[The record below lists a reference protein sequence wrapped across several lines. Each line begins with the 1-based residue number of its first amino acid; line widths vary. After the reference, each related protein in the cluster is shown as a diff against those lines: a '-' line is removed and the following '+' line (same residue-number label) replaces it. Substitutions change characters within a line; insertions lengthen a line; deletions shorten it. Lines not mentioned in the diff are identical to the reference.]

1 MIWLLK
7 LRSPYFCGSEK
18 VSFPTCWL
26 MIIGV
31 FFCSRYW
38 ELSYSIWGPPY
49 QPTIISGIFS
59 ILNSFAYDRGL
70 CQRKATQNQCFMGLS
85 SRFSSNSD
93 PSKFFEFFIPPL
105 KPNAKT
111 KFHFENSIST
121 NFLPFIDGSL
131 DYGLVIHLQNIVK
144 RKPLPIQFDG

>member
-1 MIWLLK
+1 MYINLGVSDNGVYRYTPKKIAQIAMSRGKSMMIWLLK

-70 CQRKATQNQCFMGLS
+70 C
-85 SRFSSNSD
+85 
-93 PSKFFEFFIPPL
+93 
-105 KPNAKT
+105 
-111 KFHFENSIST
+111 
-121 NFLPFIDGSL
+121 
-131 DYGLVIHLQNIVK
+131 
-144 RKPLPIQFDG
+144 